1 MSEYRVDPD
10 GVLGILAGL
19 DDLGDEFEKSVRDV
33 EEVADD
39 GATALAIDDRTVM
52 SRAWTAFMDERRS
65 VPGKIIHTI
74 NVSSQAVTE
83 ATLTIVAGDEQ
94 VAHDTTRAQ
103 SESQNPWGIAP
114 SYAYMPAT
122 VG

>member
-19 DDLGDEFEKSVRDV
+19 DDLGDEFEKAGRDV
-33 EEVADD
+33 EQVADD

-52 SRAWTAFMDERRS
+52 SRAWNTFMDDRRS
-65 VPGKIIHTI
+65 VPGKIMHTI
-74 NVSSQAVTE
+74 NVSAQAVGE
-83 ATLTIVAGDEQ
+83 ATLEIVTGDVQ
-94 VAHDTTRAQ
+94 MATDTTQAQ
-103 SESQNPWGIAP
+103 GGIQNPWGIAP
-114 SYAYMPAT
+114 SYAYMPGT